1 MPDPSAPTPALKPGP
16 VKVLHLAAAD
26 SMLFP
31 ILRDQ
36 LVYLRG
42 LGYQIHTASI
52 DGPLAR
58 RLRDEDRFPW
68 TALPLTRKIDM
79 RQDWRAVQFIEEFCA
94 KERFDIVHTH
104 TPKGN
109 VVGQLAARRAR
120 VPAVLQTLHGF
131 YFHERMSW
139 LKRRIWISVE
149 RFSASNSD
157 FVLCQNPE
165 DVETAVRERIV
176 AREKIAL
183 LGNGI
188 DLDRFRPELLS
199 ADARAD
205 LRKELKIPGNA
216 LVVGMSARFVKEKGL
231 PEFLAAGKQLL
242 ARHERLHL
250 LLVGLKLDS
259 ERAAEVCDPH
269 AQDFPPERLTVLTDR
284 NDMPRLYACMD
295 LHVLPSHR
303 EGFPRA
309 LMEGAA
315 SGLSQVATDIRGCR
329 QCIEPGATGT
339 LVPVND
345 ADKLADAIGAL
356 LEDAGLRKR
365 FGTAARAKAEREFD
379 QRKVFGIVAETYA
392 RLLRAKM
399 PGRPVPGDAA
409 R

>member
-1 MPDPSAPTPALKPGP
+1 MPAPGAAPSAPNSGP

-58 RLRDEDRFPW
+58 RLRDEDLFSW
-68 TALPLTRKIDM
+68 TALPLTRSIGL
-79 RQDWRAVQFIEEFCA
+79 RQDWRAVKFIEELCE

-120 VPAVLQTLHGF
+120 VPVVLQTLHGF

-139 LKRRIWISVE
+139 LKRKMWIRVE
-149 RFSASNSD
+149 RFSASNGD

-165 DVETAVRERIV
+165 DVETAVRERI
-176 AREKIAL
+176 APREKIAL

-188 DLDRFRPELLS
+188 DLERFRPELLS
-199 ADARAD
+199 PDARAE
-205 LRKELKIPGNA
+205 LRKELKIPDEA

-231 PEFLAAGKQLL
+231 PEFLAAGKRLL
-242 ARHERLHL
+242 AKHERLHL
-250 LLVGLKLDS
+250 LLVGLKLGS

-269 AQDFPPERLTVLTDR
+269 AQGFPPERLTVLTGR

-295 LHVLPSHR
+295 VHVLPSHR

-315 SGLSQVATDIRGCR
+315 SGLPQVATDIRGCR

-345 ADKLADAIGAL
+345 EEKLAEAIGAL
-356 LEDAGLRKR
+356 LADAGLRKR
-365 FGTAARAKAEREFD
+365 LGTAAHSKAEREFD
-379 QRKVFGIVAETYA
+379 QRKVFRIVAETYA

-399 PGRPVPGDAA
+399 PGRPIPGDATP
-409 R
+409 

>member
-1 MPDPSAPTPALKPGP
+1 MPDPGAAPPAPYSGP

-52 DGPLAR
+52 DGPLAH
-58 RLRDEDRFPW
+58 RLRDEDRFSW
-68 TALPLTRKIDM
+68 TALPLTRTIDM
-79 RQDWRAVQFIEEFCA
+79 RQDWRAVKFIEELCA

-120 VPAVLQTLHGF
+120 VPVVLQTLHGF
-131 YFHERMSW
+131 YFHERMGW
-139 LKRRIWISVE
+139 LKRRIWIAVE
-149 RFSASNSD
+149 RFSASNGD

-176 AREKIAL
+176 PREKIAL

-188 DLDRFRPELLS
+188 DLDRFRPALLS
-199 ADARAD
+199 ADARAE
-205 LRKELKIPGNA
+205 LRKELKIPAEA

-231 PEFLAAGKQLL
+231 PEFLAAGKRLL
-242 ARHERLHL
+242 AKHERLHL

-259 ERAAEVCDPH
+259 ERATEVCNPL
-269 AQDFPPERLTVLTDR
+269 AQDFPPERLTVLADR
-284 NDMPRLYACMD
+284 NDMPRLYVCMD
-295 LHVLPSHR
+295 VHVLPSHR

-315 SGLSQVATDIRGCR
+315 SGLPQVATDIRGCR
-329 QCIEPGATGT
+329 QCIEPGATGS

-345 ADKLADAIGAL
+345 AEKLAEAIGAL
-356 LEDAGLRKR
+356 LEDPNLRKR
-365 FGTAARAKAEREFD
+365 LGAAARAKAEREFD
-379 QRKVFGIVAETYA
+379 QRKVFTLVAETYA

-399 PGRPVPGDAA
+399 PGRPVPGGASP
-409 R
+409 